1 MFTAYSTQGQLKPR
15 LILAE
20 GFWDGLI
27 QAAAYLGRESVRINA
42 LKRCPRLAEAV
53 NDCCACSVFN
63 HIPDLPG
70 RETRVA
76 VAGKRVLF
84 TFTKKKMADRD
95 SRKKKKKCVECPRRN
110 TNPAHMQRAWD
121 CGDLS
126 MKPLNGSLSNLLS
139 GFSHKFPNFL
149 WPISYLG
156 TQHQSWP
163 KRQFKMKKTVK
174 KQRFLRAR
182 VSRLAFLLAR
192 AIVERW
198 KRNYP

>member
-1 MFTAYSTQGQLKPR
+1 MHSNVVRSLLKP
-15 LILAE
+15 
-20 GFWDGLI
+20 WTT
-27 QAAAYLGRESVRINA
+27 AAYALFSIISQTFMAERHALQWRENEFCLHLHLQS
-42 LKRCPRLAEAV
+42 
-53 NDCCACSVFN
+53 
-63 HIPDLPG
+63 
-70 RETRVA
+70 
-76 VAGKRVLF
+76 GKWQIEIHV
-84 TFTKKKMADRD
+84 
-95 SRKKKKKCVECPRRN
+95 KKKCVECPRRK
-110 TNPAHMQRAWD
+110 TNPAHMQRSWD
-121 CGDLS
+121 CGDIS

-182 VSRLAFLLAR
+182 VSRLAFLLTR